1 MDVTSASIFEIISPN
16 FKRLLESWPDIVK
29 GEQIKQGHLKL

>member
-1 MDVTSASIFEIISPN
+1 MDVTSASIFEIMSPN
-16 FKRLLESWPDIVK
+16 LKSLLESWSDIVQ